1 MVRSF
6 ILFMLFSLSACNK
19 SSSQKNEKTITI
31 AASSIPQADLLKHV
45 QEEMQNEGIT
55 LIIKVVDDYNIPNR
69 ALAEGDV
76 DANFFQHKPFL
87 EEQIKQFHYPLC
99 VLADIHIEPMGI
111 YSNNKP
117 LSELGDKG
125 IIAIPNDPTNEAR
138 ALLLLE
144 REGLLTLKTKN
155 IYTTTIL
162 DIEEN
167 PKKLKFK
174 EIDAA
179 LLTRALPQVDAAV
192 IPTNYALLAGLTPEK
207 DALCLEDKTS
217 PYVNVIVV
225 RCDELTSPKLL
236 ALKKCMQS
244 DAMRAYILSEYQGAI
259 LPAF

>member
-1 MVRSF
+1 MAYSKDVKY
-6 ILFMLFSLSACNK
+6 LNWSLE
-19 SSSQKNEKTITI
+19 KNEI
-31 AASSIPQADLLKHV
+31 LKATR
-45 QEEMQNEGIT
+45 GIS
-55 LIIKVVDDYNIPNR
+55 
-69 ALAEGDV
+69 
-76 DANFFQHKPFL
+76 F
-87 EEQIKQFHYPLC
+87 EQIAYL
-99 VLADIHIEPMGI
+99 IESG
-111 YSNNKP
+111 
-117 LSELGDKG
+117 
-125 IIAIPNDPTNEAR
+125 R
-138 ALLLLE
+138 
-144 REGLLTLKTKN
+144 
-155 IYTTTIL
+155 IL